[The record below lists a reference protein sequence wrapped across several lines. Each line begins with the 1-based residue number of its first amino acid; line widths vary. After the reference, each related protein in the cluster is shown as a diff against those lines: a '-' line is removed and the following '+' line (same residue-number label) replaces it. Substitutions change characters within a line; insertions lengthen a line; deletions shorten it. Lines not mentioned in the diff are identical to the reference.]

1 MILYMSFRKTSVY
14 SEQSLSKSQRK
25 YKKIEMIIEKIYPL
39 EIVRLTKNTMNRVHY
54 MRKKNACLRRIQR
67 SHARVDH
74 RLRTSE
80 SGTSHYNVLSSLFSS
95 KWDLGSWTTSTATE
109 SCRWARVTQILI
121 SKVI

>member
-54 MRKKNACLRRIQR
+54 MRKKNACLRGIQR
-67 SHARVDH
+67 SHTRVDH

-80 SGTSHYNVLSSLFSS
+80 SGTSHYNVYLLFSFRN
-95 KWDLGSWTTSTATE
+95 G
-109 SCRWARVTQILI
+109 ILAHGLPRPLPRAAAGPE
-121 SKVI
+121 